1 MMLVISPH
9 LDDAVLSCGALLA
22 AHRGAVVATVFAG
35 VPRDPRQRTEWDARS
50 GFADAAEALAARRA
64 EDAAA
69 LAELGAAPRW
79 LDFRDDQ
86 YGDPERV
93 DELAAALGAVFDE
106 VPDAPVLVPM
116 GLFHRDHRRAHD
128 AAMLALDARPPRER
142 LLYEDVPYRA
152 IPGVLQARLAQ
163 WRCRGLVAAPAPAC
177 DPACACGGRGDD
189 AAKAR
194 ALACYRSQLRA
205 YGPGG
210 VPDATQPERLWRLVS
225 REDST

>member
-106 VPDAPVLVPM
+106 VPDAPVLVVIDRWAR
-116 GLFHRDHRRAHD
+116 FQWWRDEVKLLQQSGYRPRGV
-128 AAMLALDARPPRER
+128 ARFG
-142 LLYEDVPYRA
+142 Y
-152 IPGVLQARLAQ
+152 RLAKLFV
-163 WRCRGLVAAPAPAC
+163 RTARRKASGLKRRV
-177 DPACACGGRGDD
+177 
-189 AAKAR
+189 
-194 ALACYRSQLRA
+194 L
-205 YGPGG
+205 
-210 VPDATQPERLWRLVS
+210 TRLKG
-225 REDST
+225 